1 MIRPC
6 LFLLLPVITP
16 HLVQVNFTV
25 TRSGL
30 EGQLLGLAIQHEQ
43 PELEREKGEMLKRE
57 EDFKLQLAA
66 LEKDLLQVRVH
77 GSGDGGCA
85 RHVLAF
91 LSLSGCSGLRGL
103 G

>member
-1 MIRPC
+1 M
-6 LFLLLPVITP
+6 
-16 HLVQVNFTV
+16 

-66 LEKDLLQVRVH
+66 LEKDLLQVRVTAAVV
-77 GSGDGGCA
+77 GAAGDMCWHSCRSQA
-85 RHVLAF
+85 VLACV
-91 LSLSGCSGLRGL
+91 GWV
-103 G
+103 

>member
-1 MIRPC
+1 M
-6 LFLLLPVITP
+6 
-16 HLVQVNFTV
+16 

-66 LEKDLLQVRVH
+66 LEKDLLQVR
-77 GSGDGGCA
+77 GGDG
-85 RHVLAF
+85 HKLAAGRKISI
-91 LSLSGCSGLRGL
+91 LTCPRVPT
-103 G
+103 